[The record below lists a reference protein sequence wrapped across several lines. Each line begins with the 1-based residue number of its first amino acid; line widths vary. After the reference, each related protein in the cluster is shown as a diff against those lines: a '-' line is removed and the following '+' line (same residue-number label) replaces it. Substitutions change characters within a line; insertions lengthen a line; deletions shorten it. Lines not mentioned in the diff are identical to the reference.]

1 MRVRA
6 CAGLLAA
13 SWLCLSPFAFA
24 GEQVAGA
31 DGDVPALA
39 APAVD
44 AARLDLASVG
54 PARLAKVDR
63 MLAATGFGATYDRIL
78 ALLGQ
83 QPLPA
88 DATPDVV
95 EDRRVRERMAALISW
110 QSTRNL
116 WRAAFAQML
125 SDEVL
130 DGVSVFHES
139 EAGRAIVACMT
150 TTTDMLALSGCQMP
164 GNEDHRLATFEFMAS
179 PDGRAYEQASQRM
192 VEPVMRF
199 ALRRAL
205 EGAPEDAASLASICQ
220 RKPGDELCKA
230 LPAADAAR

>member
-13 SWLCLSPFAFA
+13 SWLLLSSFAFA

-31 DGDVPALA
+31 DDDVQALA
-39 APAVD
+39 APALD
-44 AARLDLASVG
+44 PAQLDLASVE

-63 MLAATGFGATYDRIL
+63 MLAATGFGAAYDRIL
-78 ALLGQ
+78 ALLGR

-88 DATPDVV
+88 DAAPDVV

-110 QSTRNL
+110 QSTRDL

-130 DGVSVFHES
+130 DGVSVFHEG
-139 EAGRAIVACMT
+139 EAGRAIVACMA
-150 TTTDMLALSGCQMP
+150 TTTDMLAMSDCQMS

-179 PDGRAYEQASQRM
+179 PDGRAYERASQRM
-192 VEPVMRF
+192 VEPIMRLS
-199 ALRRAL
+199 LRRAL
-205 EGAPEDAASLASICQ
+205 ERVPDDAALLASMCQ
-220 RKPGDELCKA
+220 RKPGDKLCTA
-230 LPAADAAR
+230 LPAADAVR